1 MATYNRPGVYVTERL
16 LPAQVVSG
24 GTAQAAGAVIAPF
37 AKGPSTVKL
46 VSSWYEFTKYFG
58 GYNAAYPATF
68 QVGAF
73 FQNGGRDLYVVRML
87 PSDAANAVVSIG
99 RLSGAGNV
107 ATVTAKNK
115 GMDGTNLRV
124 KLTAGSFGTGYYD
137 FTVYQ
142 EQVAGTSSDVS
153 NDIILE
159 NYENI
164 VLNSTTSSDYL
175 PTVVNLVSD
184 YVSVAVT
191 DNVNAPSLAVFP
203 LGGTGLDGG
212 ALTLAAYTDSTTGAA
227 ARLASIDRPL
237 VIFMPALWTTITESD
252 ADDVY
257 STISAFAAGD
267 GKHYVVAETK
277 AGLLPSAAI
286 TAAGLLGTTSHA
298 AAYYPHYYIADPV
311 GRSTSA
317 IRLIGP
323 AGAVAGIYM
332 NTDATTGPF
341 KAPAGLGTTVQGA
354 IAVERAFTNAELD
367 AMNTANSP
375 VNPIRQIPGAGI
387 SVMGARTLRQDG
399 TANKYVNMRRSL
411 IYLNKALS
419 DATQFAMFENND
431 ERLWSRINTR
441 IISILND
448 YRNQGGLR
456 GATPAEAFFVKCDAE
471 NNTADLIAQGQVN
484 IEVGV
489 ALQYPA
495 EFVVITLSQKTIV

>member
-37 AKGPSTVKL
+37 AKGPSTLKL

-73 FQNGGRDLYVVRML
+73 FQNGGRDLYVCRML
-87 PSDAANAVVSIG
+87 ASDASNALVAIG
-99 RLSGAGNV
+99 RASGAGTV
-107 ATVTAKNK
+107 LTVTAKNK

-124 KLTAGSFGTGYYD
+124 KLSAGSFGTGFYD
-137 FTVYQ
+137 FTVYL

-153 NDIILE
+153 NDLVLE
-159 NYENI
+159 NYENV
-164 VLNSTTSSDYL
+164 VLNSTTSTDYL
-175 PTVVNLVSD
+175 PNVVNLVSE
-184 YVSVAVT
+184 YVTVAVS
-191 DNVNAPSLAVFP
+191 DNTNAPSLAVFP

-212 ALTLAAYTDSTTGAA
+212 ALTLGAYTDTSTGPAVKLAA
-227 ARLASIDRPL
+227 IDRPL

-257 STISAFAAGD
+257 STMAAFAASN

-277 AGLLPSAAI
+277 AGLIPSAAI
-286 TAAGLLGTTSHA
+286 SAAGLLGITSHEA
-298 AAYYPHYYIADPV
+298 VYYPHYYISDPV
-311 GRSTSA
+311 GRSSSA

-323 AGAVAGIYM
+323 SGAVAGIYM

-354 IAVERAFTNAELD
+354 IAVERAFTNTELD
-367 AMNTANSP
+367 SLNSATSP

-387 SVMGARTLRQDG
+387 SVMGARTLKQDG

-431 ERLWSRINTR
+431 ERLWARINTKLV
-441 IISILND
+441 SILND

-456 GATPAEAFFVKCDAE
+456 GVTPAESFFVKCDAE
-471 NNTADLIAQGQVN
+471 NNTEALIAQGQVN

-495 EFVVITLSQKTIV
+495 EFVVITLSQKTLV